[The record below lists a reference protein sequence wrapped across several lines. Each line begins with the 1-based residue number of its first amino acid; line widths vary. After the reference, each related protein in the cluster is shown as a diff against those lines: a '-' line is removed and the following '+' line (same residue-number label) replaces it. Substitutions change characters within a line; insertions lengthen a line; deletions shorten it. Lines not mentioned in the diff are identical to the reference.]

1 MKLYDFELSGNC
13 YKVRLFLSLL
23 GLEWE
28 RELVALGSQNKT
40 PEFLALNPV
49 GLVPVLQDGESVLWD
64 SQAILVYLARH
75 YDKTERWLPLEAQ
88 ALSQVVSWLSLATN
102 EIGAGP
108 AGIRRIH
115 LFGRQEDETK
125 GRALTE
131 KVFEILEARL
141 TQQDWLVGDRPT
153 VADVA
158 CYPYLALAPDGKFDT
173 SPYPGVLAWFT
184 RIQALPG
191 YVPLPQ
197 VIASRS

>member
-13 YKVRLFLSLL
+13 YKVRLFLSFLQ
-23 GLEWE
+23 LEWE
-28 RELVALGSQNKT
+28 RELVALGTQNKT

-49 GLVPVLQDGESVLWD
+49 GLVPVLQDGETVLWD
-64 SQAILVYLARH
+64 SQAILVYLARR
-75 YDKTERWLPLEAQ
+75 YDRSERWLPLDACG
-88 ALSQVVSWLSLATN
+88 LSQVTAWLSLASN

-115 LFGRQEDETK
+115 LFGREEDESK

-131 KVFEILEARL
+131 KVFGVLESRL
-141 TQQDWLVGDRPT
+141 ASHPWLVGDHPT

-158 CYPYLALAPDGKFDT
+158 CYPYLALSPDGKFDT
-173 SPYPGVLAWFT
+173 SPYPAVLAWFS

-191 YVPLPQ
+191 YLALPG
-197 VIASRS
+197 R